1 MGPAPAK
8 ARSAEEEGEP
18 LTINHPR
25 FAGLRVV
32 AAPTEEDEG
41 MVEIDVPLPSESE
54 FKRWQKRVAEVGEGE
69 NLFLPLQ
76 QRFQK
81 TEFCGSGGVATVSS
95 LTIRSATSTTLTC

>member
-1 MGPAPAK
+1 MGAAPAQAK
-8 ARSAEEEGEP
+8 SGDNEAEQ

-25 FAGLRVV
+25 FAVLKVV

-41 MVEIDVPLPSESE
+41 MVEIALPLPSESE

-81 TEFCGSGGVATVSS
+81 TEFCGSGGVATVS
-95 LTIRSATSTTLTC
+95 IPRFRSATSTTPTC